1 MWSAKALLYLL
12 LPVSVLS
19 VCTDP
24 STFPNSTATRF
35 HHFTCGTEDAHS
47 DLPTTL
53 SLSSEVTV
61 ETSTAVMSSPCLYPS
76 NREVDDAEESTG
88 EETSGERGSF
98 LTPGGKWLLEEAAVA
113 VKDVT
118 PFVECISIGKIFPPH
133 FLLIN
138 VTTLEGRSFI
148 IEMSDR
154 GFRQTTENHDPDNAT
169 EQAQY
174 YESLESFLGVVSPKY
189 YEKFNE
195 AVSERLMKFQAL
207 MDNKGEEL
215 WSQSGGDA

>member
-1 MWSAKALLYLL
+1 MTGILLQ
-12 LPVSVLS
+12 
-19 VCTDP
+19 
-24 STFPNSTATRF
+24 
-35 HHFTCGTEDAHS
+35 
-47 DLPTTL
+47 
-53 SLSSEVTV
+53 LSSADTV
-61 ETSTAVMSSPCLYPS
+61 ETSTAVMSSPRLYPGD
-76 NREVDDAEESTG
+76 RKVDDAEESTG
-88 EETSGERGSF
+88 EGTSGERASF

-118 PFVECISIGKIFPPH
+118 PFVECISNGKIFPPH

-154 GFRQTTENHDPDNAT
+154 GFRQTTENHDPDNAA

-174 YESLESFLGVVSPKY
+174 YESLESFLGVVSSKY
-189 YEKFNE
+189 CEKFNE

-207 MDNKGEEL
+207 MDNNGEEL
-215 WSQSGGDA
+215 RSQSGGDA